1 MVTHLI
7 AVDVSGWLDGNDV
20 GVRCEDLVQHRT
32 MILTFI
38 ILVVMQ
44 GNDVLECQRLS
55 CNWMLMELSNVGVDV
70 AQIIHC
76 SI

>member
-1 MVTHLI
+1 MTHLI
-7 AVDVSGWLDGNDV
+7 AIDVSGWLDGDDV